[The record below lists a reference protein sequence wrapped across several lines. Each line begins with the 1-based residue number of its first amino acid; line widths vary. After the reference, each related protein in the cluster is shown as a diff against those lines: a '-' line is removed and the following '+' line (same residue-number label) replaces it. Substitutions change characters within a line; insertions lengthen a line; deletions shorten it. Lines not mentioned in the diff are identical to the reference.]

1 MSTRRDSTS
10 SQSGDEGGFGLG
22 ELMPRSPSP
31 EPIPFS
37 YAGYELPEAL
47 GFVAADGGRDV
58 SIRLVGSHPLWGH
71 HLWNTARVTTTY
83 LLTHAATLLRG
94 KRILELGAGG
104 ALPSVA
110 GALAGAS
117 CVVATD
123 YADDALMD
131 NIAANFERNVPAA
144 ALPRTLALGHT
155 WGHDVGP
162 LLAAAVGGEAPSDG
176 RYDLVIL
183 SDLMFNHSQHDALI
197 KTLDATLS
205 LERGTP
211 TAEGAQPQTPCALV
225 FLTHHRPRLA
235 DADMAFFPRLA
246 ASGAWGYE
254 RVVEEYTGPMFDN
267 DPGDERVRGTVHGFR
282 CWRL

>member
-1 MSTRRDSTS
+1 M
-10 SQSGDEGGFGLG
+10 
-22 ELMPRSPSP
+22 
-31 EPIPFS
+31 
-37 YAGYELPEAL
+37 
-47 GFVAADGGRDV
+47 
-58 SIRLVGSHPLWGH
+58 
-71 HLWNTARVTTTY
+71 TTTY
-83 LLTHAATLLRG
+83 LLTHAATLLAN
-94 KRILELGAGG
+94 KRVLELGAGG

-110 GALAGAS
+110 AALAGAS

-123 YADDALMD
+123 YADAELMENIEENFARNLPSEARGKAL
-131 NIAANFERNVPAA
+131 AV
-144 ALPRTLALGHT
+144 GHT
-155 WGHDVGP
+155 WGHDVAP
-162 LLAAAVGGEAPSDG
+162 LLAASVADEDKGKDGARDDG

-205 LERGTP
+205 LAKGEP
-211 TAEGAQPQTPCALV
+211 TADGAAPQTPCALV

-254 RVVEEYTGPMFDN
+254 RVVEEWTGPMFDN

>member
-1 MSTRRDSTS
+1 
-10 SQSGDEGGFGLG
+10 
-22 ELMPRSPSP
+22 MPRSPSP

-37 YAGYELPEAL
+37 YATYELPSEL
-47 GFVAADGGRDV
+47 GYTAADGGREV

-83 LLTHAATLLRG
+83 LLTHAASLVRD

-110 GALAGAS
+110 VALAGAS

-123 YADDALMD
+123 YADAALME
-131 NIAANFERNVPAA
+131 NIGVNFDANVPAPA
-144 ALPRTLALGHT
+144 RARALAVGHT
-155 WGHDVGP
+155 WGQDVGP
-162 LLAAAVGGEAPSDG
+162 LLAATPEGV
-176 RYDLVIL
+176 
-183 SDLMFNHSQHDALI
+183 HDALI

-205 LERGTP
+205 LAKGAGP
-211 TAEGAQPQTPCALV
+211 TADGAPPAAPCALV

-254 RVVEEYTGPMFDN
+254 RVVEEYTGPMFEN

>member
-10 SQSGDEGGFGLG
+10 SGSGDEGGFGLG

-37 YAGYELPEAL
+37 YASYDLPESL
-47 GFVAADGGRDV
+47 GYTAADGGREV

-83 LLTHAATLLRG
+83 LLTHAPTLLRG
-94 KRILELGAGG
+94 KRVLELGAGG

-110 GALAGAS
+110 AALAGAE

-123 YADDALMD
+123 YADAALME
-131 NIAANFERNVPAA
+131 NIDVNFERNLPSAVRGN
-144 ALPRTLALGHT
+144 ALAVGHT
-155 WGHDVGP
+155 WGHDVAP
-162 LLAAAVGGEAPSDG
+162 LLAAGAAGSSAADG

-205 LERGTP
+205 LAKGVP
-211 TAEGAQPQTPCALV
+211 TAEGAAPQTPCALV

-246 ASGAWGYE
+246 ASGSWGYE
-254 RVVEEYTGPMFDN
+254 RVVEEWTGPMFDN